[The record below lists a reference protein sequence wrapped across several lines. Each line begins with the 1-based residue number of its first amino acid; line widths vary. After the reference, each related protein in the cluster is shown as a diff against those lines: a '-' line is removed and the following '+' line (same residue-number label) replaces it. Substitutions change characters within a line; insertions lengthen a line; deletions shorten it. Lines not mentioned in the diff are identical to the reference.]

1 VRQGAAGEPVEGRA
15 DRRHADAVPGE
26 LTGSRCGAEP
36 LGHPVVIVG
45 SVAAGTRA
53 LRRTA
58 GVHLGR
64 LVETRRAH
72 RLGLPATVSG
82 RGEWFAGAATTNV
95 GEQRSS
101 TLEPYAGSVRRST
114 TIRGVAVAILSGVA
128 TVITA
133 RLCAPILEAACA
145 RAAAL
150 GVQVSVAVV
159 DDGGNLK
166 AFIRMD
172 GAEIAG
178 PSLAVD
184 KAYTAV
190 ANRIETHELAR
201 QAAPGGPLFGLH
213 ANAGGRFVIFGGGVP
228 VVVGGIVV
236 GGIGVSGAAVEQDVD
251 CATTA
256 RRTAEELLR

>member
-1 VRQGAAGEPVEGRA
+1 VTRV
-15 DRRHADAVPGE
+15 
-26 LTGSRCGAEP
+26 LTA
-36 LGHPVVIVG
+36 
-45 SVAAGTRA
+45 
-53 LRRTA
+53 
-58 GVHLGR
+58 
-64 LVETRRAH
+64 
-72 RLGLPATVSG
+72 
-82 RGEWFAGAATTNV
+82 
-95 GEQRSS
+95 QD
-101 TLEPYAGSVRRST
+101 
-114 TIRGVAVAILSGVA
+114 
-128 TVITA
+128 
-133 RLCAPILEAACA
+133 CAPILEAACA

-228 VVVGGIVV
+228 IVAGGNVI
-236 GGIGVSGAAVEQDVD
+236 GGIGVSGAAVDQDVD
-251 CATTA
+251 CALAA
-256 RRTAEELLR
+256 RRTAEELLSHRPGG